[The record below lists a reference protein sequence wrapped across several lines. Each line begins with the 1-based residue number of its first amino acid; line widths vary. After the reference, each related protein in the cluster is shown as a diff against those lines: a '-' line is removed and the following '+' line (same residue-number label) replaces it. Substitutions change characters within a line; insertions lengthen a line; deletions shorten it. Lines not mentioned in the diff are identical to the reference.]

1 MLNLK
6 ECKELID
13 DSNLSNEEIL
23 EIRDACYELAEIA
36 FDHIESLLQ
45 ETSSTE
51 THCEEPSIQPYI
63 PLSE

>member
-23 EIRDACYELAEIA
+23 EIRDACHELAEIA
-36 FDHIESLLQ
+36 FDHIERLREESRSA
-45 ETSSTE
+45 ETLRDKQTD
-51 THCEEPSIQPYI
+51 I
-63 PLSE
+63 PPQ